1 MKTKSTL
8 KCHTFPLIVS
18 GGMGSNL
25 GSQPGGSQQ
34 IIRTQTTSSNS
45 ESGMKPA
52 VQEQL
57 IKAALQQMKLKPNKA
72 QTVVKTRVEQVKPQ
86 TVEAVVVP
94 ITGGRVVGGT
104 ITQTGQSSPTIGQPS
119 FVVGG
124 VRMGGVVTGNQT
136 IPLGNIKTEQR
147 QVQISTVPI
156 GGTSSGGGQIVSTIK
171 VEGKQIPIKEQMVT
185 QEFVESGQVKMPAPS
200 GGTFNVVRQRVPVKV
215 DKKSQQ
221 WFASRS
227 APRGASAKG
236 ISSTAVEGQI
246 VGLRVPES
254 QAGMISGATVFG
266 TSGVREVPVINQG
279 PRLRIKEIVQEIN
292 PVEFSAQTEVP
303 GGQTVVQTQRR
314 VQSRLAPGQTTG
326 TFTKRVQVQGG
337 GTGDIG
343 SLANLGLSAG
353 GASGTW
359 SLDGQGSRVRIGGV
373 NSGGASS
380 GSGMAGGDF
389 TQMGKVFGSGGGVKR
404 VIDTNMKR
412 IPAGAV
418 QMEAEGGV
426 NLASLGL
433 GGAEGSNIIRR
444 TVQITDPSQL
454 TGSLDNL
461 INAGTVGGSSGSAMF
476 QSSGGSSMGA
486 GLTGGSGN
494 SGFISQSTVTGGG
507 SGLSSNPNDL
517 MFLTGISELGSDNLL
532 ELGLGGKR
540 RRRRSTRK
548 SSRTKRAT
556 NKQTY
561 QALVT
566 NCQGQGVQ
574 GPSIMIVANQ
584 GEVQFALKTTDFE
597 NPGIVAV
604 PAVSLI

>member
-1 MKTKSTL
+1 
-8 KCHTFPLIVS
+8 
-18 GGMGSNL
+18 MGSNL
-25 GSQPGGSQQ
+25 GLKPGVSQQ
-34 IIRTQTTSSNS
+34 IIRTQSGTSNS
-45 ESGMKPA
+45 NMGLNPA
-52 VQEQL
+52 VSEQL
-57 IKAALQQMKLKPNKA
+57 IKAALQQTNLKPSVS
-72 QTVVKTRVEQVKPQ
+72 QRVIETRTEQAKPQ

-104 ITQTGQSSPTIGQPS
+104 ITQTGQTGQTIGQPS

-124 VRMGGVVTGNQT
+124 VRMGGVVTGDKT
-136 IPLGNIKTEQR
+136 IPLGSVKTEQR
-147 QVQISTVPI
+147 KVQISAVPQT
-156 GGTSSGGGQIVSTIK
+156 GGRQIVSTIK
-171 VEGKQIPIKEQMVT
+171 VGGKQIPVKEQMMV
-185 QEFVESGQVKMPAPS
+185 QEFVESGQSKMPVPS
-200 GGTFNVVRQRVPVKV
+200 GGSFNIVRQKVPVKV
-215 DKKSQQ
+215 DEQSQQ

-227 APRGASAKG
+227 APRGAAAKG
-236 ISSTAVEGQI
+236 VSSQAVEGQI

-266 TSGVREVPVINQG
+266 RSGIREVPVINKG
-279 PRLRIKEIVQEIN
+279 PRLRIKEIVQEIQ
-292 PVEFSAQTEVP
+292 PVGFSAETQVP
-303 GGQTVVQTQRR
+303 GGQTVVETQRR

-343 SLANLGLSAG
+343 GLANVGTNVG

-359 SLDGQGSRVRIGGV
+359 SLDGLGSGMRIRGASGQ
-373 NSGGASS
+373 SGGGSS
-380 GSGMAGGDF
+380 SSGMAGGDF

-412 IPAGAV
+412 VPAGAI
-418 QMEAEGGV
+418 QMETEGGV

-444 TVQITDPSQL
+444 TVQLTDP
-454 TGSLDNL
+454 
-461 INAGTVGGSSGSAMF
+461 GTSGSAMF
-476 QSSGGSSMGA
+476 STSGGNFIDAATVGGGSAGNTVFRSSGGNSMGTGA
-486 GLTGGSGN
+486 TGGSGG
-494 SGFISQSTVTGGG
+494 SGFISQRTVTGGG
-507 SGLSSNPNDL
+507 SGLSNNPNDL
-517 MFLTGISELGSDNLL
+517 MFLTGISALSNENLF
-532 ELGLGGKR
+532 EGFGGKR

-548 SSRTKRAT
+548 NSRSKRTT
-556 NKQTY
+556 NKQAY

-604 PAVSLI
+604 PAVSF